1 MATNIRDGYMSPQV
15 WVAKREQKVIEVLDR
30 LVPARV
36 EYAENIFAGEK
47 YLENGTVKREYAL
60 LTMVICEGKGAERKQ
75 VRFNFSPDN
84 FSALLRECEPSIYAG
99 RSYRK
104 AFIKRNCNNGE
115 LKIRA
120 VTITFEQYQKDRE
133 GNIKTSK
140 DGKPIVA
147 EYPWFIGISE
157 ETGIAD
163 ETGEKFAGKK
173 TKVQSFIKMSS
184 DEYQSMIDSTCRYI
198 DVFAMAF
205 GVPLLREKAKIAQRK
220 REEYERK
227 IIE

>member
-84 FSALLRECEPSIYAG
+84 FSALRRECEPSIYAG

-227 IIE
+227 NH

>member
-47 YLENGTVKREYAL
+47 YLENGMVKREYAL

-84 FSALLRECEPSIYAG
+84 FSALRRECEPSIYAG

-198 DVFAMAF
+198 EVFAMAF

-227 IIE
+227 NH

>member
-84 FSALLRECEPSIYAG
+84 FSALRRECEPSIYAG

-205 GVPLLREKAKIAQRK
+205 GVPLLREKTKIAQRK

-227 IIE
+227 NH

>member
-47 YLENGTVKREYAL
+47 YLENGMVKREYAL

-84 FSALLRECEPSIYAG
+84 FSALRRECEPSIYAG

-227 IIE
+227 NH

>member
-84 FSALLRECEPSIYAG
+84 FSALRRECEPSIYAG

-163 ETGEKFAGKK
+163 ETEEKFAGKK

-227 IIE
+227 NH

>member
-1 MATNIRDGYMSPQV
+1 M
-15 WVAKREQKVIEVLDR
+15 
-30 LVPARV
+30 
-36 EYAENIFAGEK
+36 
-47 YLENGTVKREYAL
+47 
-60 LTMVICEGKGAERKQ
+60 
-75 VRFNFSPDN
+75 
-84 FSALLRECEPSIYAG
+84 
-99 RSYRK
+99 
-104 AFIKRNCNNGE
+104 
-115 LKIRA
+115 
-120 VTITFEQYQKDRE
+120 
-133 GNIKTSK
+133 
-140 DGKPIVA
+140 A

-163 ETGEKFAGKK
+163 DTGEKFAGKK

-227 IIE
+227 NH

>member
-47 YLENGTVKREYAL
+47 YLENGTVKRDYAL
-60 LTMVICEGKGAERKQ
+60 LTMVICERKGAERKQ

-84 FSALLRECEPSIYAG
+84 FFALRRECEPSVYAG

-104 AFIKRNCNNGE
+104 AYIKRNCNNGE

-120 VTITFEQYQKDRE
+120 VTITFEQYQKDRD
-133 GNIKTSK
+133 GNVKMGR
-140 DGKPIVA
+140 DGKPIIS

-157 ETGIAD
+157 ETGKAD

-184 DEYQSMIDSTCRYI
+184 DEYQSMIDSTCRYV

-205 GVPLLREKAKIAQRK
+205 GVPLLREKAKIAERK
-220 REEYERK
+220 REEYERNNY
-227 IIE
+227 

>member
-47 YLENGTVKREYAL
+47 YLENGKVKREYAL

-84 FSALLRECEPSIYAG
+84 FFALRRECEPSIYAG

-133 GNIKTSK
+133 GNIKTGK

-227 IIE
+227 NH

>member
-84 FSALLRECEPSIYAG
+84 FSALRRECEPSIYAG

-133 GNIKTSK
+133 RNIKTSK

-227 IIE
+227 NH

>member
-1 MATNIRDGYMSPQV
+1 MR
-15 WVAKREQKVIEVLDR
+15 
-30 LVPARV
+30 
-36 EYAENIFAGEK
+36 
-47 YLENGTVKREYAL
+47 
-60 LTMVICEGKGAERKQ
+60 
-75 VRFNFSPDN
+75 
-84 FSALLRECEPSIYAG
+84 RECEPSIYAG

-227 IIE
+227 NH

>member
-84 FSALLRECEPSIYAG
+84 FFALRRECEPSIYAG

-157 ETGIAD
+157 ETGVAD

-227 IIE
+227 NH

>member
-30 LVPARV
+30 LVTARV

-47 YLENGTVKREYAL
+47 YLENGMVKREYAL

-84 FSALLRECEPSIYAG
+84 FFALRRECEPSIYAG

-227 IIE
+227 NH

>member
-84 FSALLRECEPSIYAG
+84 FFALRRECEPSVYAG

-205 GVPLLREKAKIAQRK
+205 GVPLLREKAKIAQQK
-220 REEYERK
+220 REEYESK
-227 IIE
+227 NH

>member
-1 MATNIRDGYMSPQV
+1 MATNIRDGYMSPQI

-30 LVPARV
+30 LFPARV

-47 YLENGTVKREYAL
+47 YLENGTVKRDYAL

-84 FSALLRECEPSIYAG
+84 FSALRRECEPSIYAG

-227 IIE
+227 NH

>member
-84 FSALLRECEPSIYAG
+84 FSALRRECEPSIYAG

-184 DEYQSMIDSTCRYI
+184 DEYQSMIDSICRYI

-227 IIE
+227 NH

>member
-36 EYAENIFAGEK
+36 EYAENIFAREK

-84 FSALLRECEPSIYAG
+84 FSALRRECEPSIYAG

-227 IIE
+227 NH

>member
-84 FSALLRECEPSIYAG
+84 FSALRRECEPSIYAG

-120 VTITFEQYQKDRE
+120 ITITFEQYQKDRE

-227 IIE
+227 NH

>member
-84 FSALLRECEPSIYAG
+84 FSALRRECEPSIYAG

-157 ETGIAD
+157 ETGVAD

-227 IIE
+227 NH

>member
-84 FSALLRECEPSIYAG
+84 FSALRRECEPSIYAG

-120 VTITFEQYQKDRE
+120 VTITFEQYQKDRK

-227 IIE
+227 NH

>member
-47 YLENGTVKREYAL
+47 YLENRTVKREYAL

-84 FSALLRECEPSIYAG
+84 FSALRRECEPSIYAG

-227 IIE
+227 NH

>member
-227 IIE
+227 NH

>member
-84 FSALLRECEPSIYAG
+84 FSALRRECEPSIYAG
-99 RSYRK
+99 RSYRE

-133 GNIKTSK
+133 GKIKTSK

-227 IIE
+227 NH

>member
-36 EYAENIFAGEK
+36 EYAENIFAREK

-84 FSALLRECEPSIYAG
+84 FFALRRECEPSIYAG

-227 IIE
+227 NH

>member
-84 FSALLRECEPSIYAG
+84 FFALRRECEPSIYAG

-173 TKVQSFIKMSS
+173 TKVQSFIKMIS

-227 IIE
+227 NH

>member
-1 MATNIRDGYMSPQV
+1 MAANIRDGYMSPQV

-84 FSALLRECEPSIYAG
+84 FSALRRECEPSIYAG

-227 IIE
+227 NH

>member
-47 YLENGTVKREYAL
+47 YLENGTVKRDYAL

-84 FSALLRECEPSIYAG
+84 FSALRRECEPSIYAG

-220 REEYERK
+220 REEYERNNY
-227 IIE
+227 

>member
-84 FSALLRECEPSIYAG
+84 FSALRRECEPSIYAG

-163 ETGEKFAGKK
+163 ETGEKFVGKK

-227 IIE
+227 NH

>member
-1 MATNIRDGYMSPQV
+1 MSPQV

-47 YLENGTVKREYAL
+47 YLENGMVKREYAL

-84 FSALLRECEPSIYAG
+84 FFALRRECEPSIYAG

-227 IIE
+227 NH

>member
-47 YLENGTVKREYAL
+47 YLENGTVKRAYAL

-84 FSALLRECEPSIYAG
+84 FFALRRECEPSIYAG

-227 IIE
+227 NH

>member
-47 YLENGTVKREYAL
+47 YLENGMVKREYAL

-84 FSALLRECEPSIYAG
+84 FFALRRECEPPIYAG

-227 IIE
+227 NH

>member
-15 WVAKREQKVIEVLDR
+15 WVAKREQKVIEILDR

-47 YLENGTVKREYAL
+47 YLENGMVKREYAL

-84 FSALLRECEPSIYAG
+84 FFALRRECEPSIYAG

-227 IIE
+227 NH

>member
-84 FSALLRECEPSIYAG
+84 FFALRRECEPSVYAG

-227 IIE
+227 NH

>member
-84 FSALLRECEPSIYAG
+84 FSALRRECEPSIYAG

-115 LKIRA
+115 LKIRT

-227 IIE
+227 NH

>member
-15 WVAKREQKVIEVLDR
+15 WVAKREQKVIEILDR

-84 FSALLRECEPSIYAG
+84 FSALRRECEPSIYAG

-227 IIE
+227 NH

>member
-1 MATNIRDGYMSPQV
+1 MATNIRDGYMSPQI

-47 YLENGTVKREYAL
+47 YLENGTVKRDYAL

-84 FSALLRECEPSIYAG
+84 FFALRRECEPSIYAG

-227 IIE
+227 NH